1 MTFLAI
7 VISSGKQKKIR
18 TRARGPR
25 GGAAGE
31 GGGGGGIDSDI
42 KVKTSEVFT
51 LDYVYGQSRK

>member
-7 VISSGKQKKIR
+7 VISSGKRKKIR

-31 GGGGGGIDSDI
+31 GGGNRLRYQ
-42 KVKTSEVFT
+42 SE
-51 LDYVYGQSRK
+51 DQ